1 MGNFKK
7 NLQERYQQKFMQKYG
22 DRITYLVGTVLS
34 CKVVPKSILFGL
46 YNKVTVT
53 IILKLDNSRG
63 RMNTGKDK
71 TVSQCIYKEGKF
83 FKKPKFIQI
92 STGNIV
98 MLAGLKSVTKGK
110 KDQPKKEFVQIINI
124 SNYTTKKDLKDWGYD
139 VQKVMRTTRMK

>member
-7 NLQERYQQKFMQKYG
+7 NLQERYQQKFLQKYG

-34 CKVVPKSILFGL
+34 CKVVPKPILFGL
-46 YNKVTVT
+46 YNKITVT

-71 TVSQCIYKEGKF
+71 AVSQCIYKEGKF

-98 MLAGLKSVTKGK
+98 MLAGLKSVTKSK

-139 VQKVMRTTRMK
+139 VQKAMRTTRMK

>member
-1 MGNFKK
+1 MKGNLRKS
-7 NLQERYQQKFMQKYG
+7 LQEKSQQQFLKRYG

-34 CKVVPKSILFGL
+34 CKVVPKSFLGI
-46 YNKVTVT
+46 YNRITVT

-71 TVSQCIYKEGKF
+71 AVSQCIYKEGKF
-83 FKKPKFIQI
+83 FRKPKFIQI

-98 MLAGLKSVTKGK
+98 MLAGLKSLLKGK
-110 KDQPKKEFVQIINI
+110 KGQPNKEFVQIINI